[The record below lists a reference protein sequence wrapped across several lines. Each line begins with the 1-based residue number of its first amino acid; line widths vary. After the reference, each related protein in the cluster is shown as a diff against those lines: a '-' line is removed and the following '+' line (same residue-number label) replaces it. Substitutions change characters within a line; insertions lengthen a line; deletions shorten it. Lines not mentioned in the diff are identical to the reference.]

1 MQMYIQDLKNLENR
15 LATQNLSCLE
25 INLNCSLNESL
36 FSGICCDI
44 RKQQNLLKLKISLI
58 YPDQINDKNLS
69 QISSAIASCSQLE
82 YLRSNQIAQDFQDLL
97 SALTQFKKLRN
108 LTLDLENSNL
118 GVKHAK
124 DLGSALVNLNQ
135 LSNLS
140 VQICKS
146 SIGDEGVKDLCL
158 NLEKCSKIQQLSL
171 IFEQNKFGAK
181 GAQAIGIS
189 LGKHV
194 QLTDLT
200 LSFIEDQIS
209 DDAILGLSNAIKN
222 KANLKTLNLELK
234 VSAVGVK
241 YLRDC
246 LSTCTSLCTLKLDI
260 RFTEKGSKNVADLI
274 QGLESLTNL
283 QTLDILFIGNDYAAQ
298 GLTFLVPGL
307 ANCSKLL
314 DLHLSLRENQ
324 IGGTVSICSAI
335 QNCINLQSLIL
346 ELDENQ
352 IGDKGLKSLF
362 QDVSKFTNLTYLI
375 ILLCNCLVKD
385 TKLQKKCDSKLLK
398 MKKLVFGYISYD
410 FD

>member
-25 INLNCSLNESL
+25 INL
-36 FSGICCDI
+36 
-44 RKQQNLLKLKISLI
+44 K

-171 IFEQNKFGAK
+171 IFEQLKFNFISYDQYLILLIKRQNKFGAK